1 MYDLHV
7 HTTASDGVLSPEEV
21 IDIAM
26 KNRLKGIAITDHDTV
41 TGLTIAESYVKK
53 HKNTFEFVPGIE
65 INTDYKDNE
74 VHILGYFIDYN
85 NKEFLTKLNKLKNAR
100 YERAIK
106 MIDKLRNMGLIL
118 EFATVQKLASGGLI
132 ARPHIGQALVNKG
145 YVFSV
150 KEAFEKYL
158 ARGKPAYVP
167 RAKYPPQEAINLIKK
182 VGGVA
187 VLAHPGLIKDKG
199 IINEVIQMGI
209 EGLEVLYP
217 EHSPKEIDDFL
228 GICQKNKLLVTG
240 GSDFHGIGDDTTR
253 NRLGCMGIDE
263 KRFNKLL
270 DYSVKKNK
278 V

>member
-7 HTTASDGVLSPEEV
+7 HTTASDGVFSPEEV

-26 KNRLKGIAITDHDTV
+26 ENELKGIAITDHDTI
-41 TGLTIAESYVKK
+41 TGLIVAEKYAKEHKK
-53 HKNTFEFVPGIE
+53 TLAFVPGIE

-85 NKEFLTKLNKLKNAR
+85 NKELLTKLKKLKKAR

-118 EFATVQKLASGGLI
+118 DFATVQKLASGGLI

-150 KEAFEKYL
+150 REAFEKYL

-182 VGGVA
+182 AGGVA
-187 VLAHPGLIKDKG
+187 VLAHPGLIRDRD

-209 EGLEVLYP
+209 EGLEVFYP
-217 EHSPKEIDDFL
+217 EHTPKEIGGFL
-228 GICQKNKLLVTG
+228 EICQKNKLLVTG
-240 GSDFHGIGDDTTR
+240 GSDFHGIGYDTTR

-263 KRFNKLL
+263 ERFAKLL
-270 DYSVKKNK
+270 DYHVKKNK